1 MSKKLFVLFLKS
13 NCVFLFSVLLLSNA
27 AIAQQNKNPN
37 IILIYTDDLGY
48 GDISCNGFS
57 AIKTPNIDKLA
68 KSGVRFTNAHSTS
81 ATCTP
86 SRFSLLTG
94 KYAWRKE
101 GTGIAPGDA
110 SLLIPTTIT
119 TLPGMLQKAGY
130 KTGVIG
136 KWHLGLGGEKGPDWN
151 GKISPGPLEIGFDY
165 SFLVPATGD
174 RVPCVFV
181 ENHNVIGLD
190 KNDPITVDYKKPV
203 DSTAPSGKKNPELLK
218 MHPSHGH
225 DESIVN
231 GVSRIGYMKGG
242 TAALWR
248 DEDFAKTFLMK
259 AENFISQNKPNPF
272 FLYFS
277 THDIHVPRL
286 AHERFIGK
294 SGMGPRGDVLLQLDW
309 TVGELYNFLAK
320 NKLLENTLIIFTS
333 DNGQVIDDGYK
344 DEAVEKLGNHKP
356 GGNLR
361 GGKYSAFE
369 AGTRVPFIVS
379 WKGKIAAGKISNAMF
394 SQVDLYASLAKLINK
409 PIEIGMAPDSRD
421 YSQTLLNRK
430 AVSREHLIEQSLNST
445 LSIIRDKWKYIEP
458 SNGPAINKN
467 TNTELGNLKSPQ
479 LYDLSTDPFEKNNVA
494 EKFPEI
500 TNELKALLEKVKKN
514 N

>member
-1 MSKKLFVLFLKS
+1 MKKSKW
-13 NCVFLFSVLLLSNA
+13 FLFFIGFFVATSI
-27 AIAQQNKNPN
+27 IAQPTKKPN
-37 IILIYTDDLGY
+37 VIIIYTDDLGY
-48 GDISCNGFS
+48 GDISCSGFS

-68 KSGVRFTNAHSTS
+68 SNGVRFTNAHATS

-94 KYAWRKE
+94 RYAWRKQ

-110 SLLIPTTIT
+110 SLLIPTNIT
-119 TLPGMLQKAGY
+119 TLPGLFKKAGY
-130 KTGVIG
+130 ATAVVG

-151 GKISPGPLEIGFDY
+151 AEIKPGPLEIGFDY
-165 SFLVPATGD
+165 SFLIPATGD

-181 ENHNVIGLD
+181 ENRNVVGLD
-190 KNDPITVDYKKPV
+190 KSDPITVSYKKPI
-203 DSTAPSGKKNPELLK
+203 DSLIPSGKMNPELLRTQ
-218 MHPSHGH
+218 PSHGH
-225 DESIVN
+225 DQTIVN

-242 TAALWR
+242 KTALWR
-248 DEDFAKTFLMK
+248 DEDFAATFLQK
-259 AENFISQNKPNPF
+259 AQNFISNNKKNPF

-286 AHERFIGK
+286 AHERFVGK

-309 TVGELYNFLAK
+309 TVGELYKFLEK
-320 NKLLENTLIIFTS
+320 HKMLENTLIIFSS

-356 GGNLR
+356 GGNFR

-369 AGTRVPFIVS
+369 AGTRVPFLVS
-379 WKGKIAAGKISNAMF
+379 WKGKIAAGKVSDALF
-394 SQVDLYASLAKLINK
+394 SQIDLYASLAKLINT
-409 PIEIGMAPDSRD
+409 PVEAGMAPDSKD
-421 YSQTLLNRK
+421 YLETLLNKK
-430 AVSREHLIEQSLNST
+430 AIARDFLIEQSLNST
-445 LSIIRDKWKYIEP
+445 LSLIVGSWKYIEP

-467 TNTELGNLKSPQ
+467 TNTELGNLKLPQ
-479 LYDLSTDPFEKNNVA
+479 LYNLSTDIGEKNNVA

-500 TNELKALLEKVKKN
+500 AKQMKEQLEKLKSN